1 MIAMTALK
9 VAAVSL
15 AAAFVAY
22 VALQIRIDAL
32 DGSEKRIGA
41 VNGKWLISK
50 HPVLIPFALT
60 LTIARF
66 IGVVALLVAAIAW
79 AVGA

>member
-1 MIAMTALK
+1 MAALK

-22 VALQIRIDAL
+22 AALRIRIAAL
-32 DGSEKRIGA
+32 DGSERRMGA
-41 VNGKWLISK
+41 VNGKWFISK

-60 LTIARF
+60 FIIAGF
-66 IGVVALLVAAIAW
+66 IGVVALLMAAIAW